1 MAQGRS
7 TGRGGRAPHM
17 NVIAVT
23 GTSGKTTTAWLTASV
38 LCEAGLH
45 VGVISDLGCVD
56 ADGALAP
63 PLERGRPD
71 AVAARLARLER
82 GGCAHAVVEVA
93 HESVAAGVLG
103 RDGCRTVVVTGRAR
117 GGPDARSM
125 QTPLAR
131 FIAGALAPDG
141 CLVVPPDPALVPLIA
156 AAARRRGRTALVAGL
171 SEACDVAARPVER
184 GLYGQTFLVAAAGQ
198 VMPVAVDVPVAS
210 YARNAACAIAVG
222 LRHGVP
228 LDVAARGVEAAGS
241 VAGRVERL
249 DRGQDFAAFLDTPP
263 NRHALASTLA
273 SLRRLTPGRL
283 AVVADQRCVD
293 GLGSAGFA
301 RPVRRRCDD
310 VVVVP
315 SGVLD
320 DGADEAALAAYAR
333 VDLLLG
339 RLGARD
345 CLLVLGAPAAGGTP
359 DGGVPLATLVDG
371 WIRLAH
377 PPRGAR
383 VGPGRAA

>member
-1 MAQGRS
+1 MAHARS
-7 TGRGGRAPHM
+7 TGRGGRAPQM

-45 VGVISDLGCVD
+45 VGVISDLGCVE
-56 ADGALAP
+56 ADGTLAP

-82 GGCAHAVVEVA
+82 GGCAHAVVEVT
-93 HESVAAGVLG
+93 HEAFAAGVLG

-117 GGPDARSM
+117 GGPDARSA
-125 QTPLAR
+125 QTPLRR

-141 CLVVPPDPALVPLIA
+141 CLVAPPDPGLAPLFA

-293 GLGSAGFA
+293 GLGAAGFA
-301 RPVRRRCDD
+301 RPVRRRADD

-315 SGVLD
+315 AGVLD

-345 CLLVLGAPAAGGTP
+345 CLLVLGAPAADGPP

-377 PPRGAR
+377 PPRGVRA
-383 VGPGRAA
+383 GPGRAA